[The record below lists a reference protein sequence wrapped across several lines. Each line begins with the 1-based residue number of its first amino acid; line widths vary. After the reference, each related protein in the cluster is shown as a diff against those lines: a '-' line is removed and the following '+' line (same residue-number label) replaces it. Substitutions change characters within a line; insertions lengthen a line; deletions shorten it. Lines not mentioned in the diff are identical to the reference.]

1 MLNIWYFI
9 YKVLDECEDSWI
21 WYGEKL
27 YICIKYYS
35 CNLYRIF
42 IFFIYYLVFLFLL
55 KLYNF

>member
-42 IFFIYYLVFLFLL
+42 IFFIYYLVFLF
-55 KLYNF
+55 